1 MDWKRQLS
9 KSRKTR
15 KRFFG
20 KPSAAEVC
28 GVPLPAIVIRM
39 VRVAQEADQ
48 TGIDAPPML
57 YPHRPSKNW
66 MGRDQLSRISQ
77 ALVDLLAVYS
87 VVALRLLQAADRSLI
102 DATIVIEGAAAQSLK
117 RLRKVAQKRLS
128 SLTGFDDDLELIA
141 WASNPTSLF
150 RIPVFVN
157 GTRPATLQ
165 EASIDVVELLQTT
178 FARARSVSNAIHATQ
193 LSPDIEVGAA
203 LTKAFAAGA
212 RFSSWDCYRVA
223 LFADI
228 NPAPLWRAHAHCAS
242 VFELGRFVGRVDRGA
257 KALLPSYHQ
266 EAMDQALAGLPIGKE
281 AELATMHD
289 NIRSAIEVHFGV
301 ARFQKLL
308 EEARRTGGVIAVDRQ
323 SRRLRCRTDMGLSA
337 RVRGRS

>member
-1 MDWKRQLS
+1 MS
-9 KSRKTR
+9 KTKKVR
-15 KRFFG
+15 KRTAG
-20 KPSAAEVC
+20 ERNAAEVC

-48 TGIDAPPML
+48 ATVDAPPML

-66 MGRDQLSRISQ
+66 VGRDHLDGIKQ
-77 ALVDLLAVYS
+77 AIIGLLAVYS
-87 VVALRLLQAADRSLI
+87 VVALRLLQAANKSTI

-117 RLRKVAQKRLS
+117 RLRKLAQTQLS
-128 SLTGFDDDLELIA
+128 ILTGFDDDHQLIA
-141 WASNPTSLF
+141 WAGNPTSLF
-150 RIPVFVN
+150 RIPAFTN
-157 GTRPATLQ
+157 GTTPATLQ
-165 EASIDVVELLQTT
+165 EASIEVVNFLQST
-178 FARARSVSNAIHATQ
+178 FARTRSASIAIHATQ

-228 NPAPLWRAHAHCAS
+228 NPAPLWRAHAHYAS
-242 VFELGRFVGRVDRGA
+242 VFELGRFIGRVDRGA
-257 KALLPSYHQ
+257 KALLPSRYQ
-266 EAMDQALAGLPIGKE
+266 EAMEQVLAGLPIGE
-281 AELATMHD
+281 DTELATMHE
-289 NIRSAIEVHFGV
+289 NIRSGIEVHFGV

-323 SRRLRCRTDMGLSA
+323 SRRLRCRTDVGLSA